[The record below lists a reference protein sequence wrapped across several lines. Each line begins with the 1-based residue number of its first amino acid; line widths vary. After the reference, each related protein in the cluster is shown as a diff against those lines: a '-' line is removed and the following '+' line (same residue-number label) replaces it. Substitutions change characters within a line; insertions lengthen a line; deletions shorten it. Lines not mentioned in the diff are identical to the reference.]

1 MYENSIRIA
10 SKLEAIADEIDND
23 ESFEFDDNAE
33 CLFMEMVGDICR
45 QQYEQ
50 ILMYVGKLKDI
61 QAKDEAIGVA
71 LGEIQK

>member
-33 CLFMEMVGDICR
+33 CLFMEMIGDTCR
-45 QQYEQ
+45 QQYEMV
-50 ILMYVGKLKDI
+50 LMYIGHLKEE
-61 QAKDEAIGVA
+61 QLAKNDLATIR
-71 LGEIQK
+71 KK